1 MSQDIFSAGTEINW
15 SLSLDQN
22 EINDHDQPFDF
33 FADGELPN
41 LEPMDD
47 QSPPV
52 GHHDNGLNATS
63 TDPPGDLANTF
74 EKLSFD
80 QRPDY
85 STSFIGFSNESDPF
99 SLNHFPY
106 TSTDEVD
113 FFRVTYRKQQDQS
126 HGRVNFPI
134 HFLQSH
140 TDTAAKAQNIAEKNL
155 DAFVAEASTGL
166 LAGIYALAL
175 PFTPWDEKLCLDS
188 AYSKP
193 DVNDLW
199 QISYICLQKELHF
212 PRLSTIQTYLLLLN
226 HTPFDAVC
234 VENPFVW
241 SLAASMLAMAQ
252 SLGLNVDPTGWKL
265 PAWEVRLRR
274 RLWWAVYVEYTW
286 RSVTHGRASMISD
299 DDWDVS
305 SLKPEDFVVDLSVDV
320 PEHVKDQSFDYF
332 VRFCSLTEITSQFTS
347 RCIPSAGSR
356 LAFRAGTR
364 SPPAASRMARAVTRV
379 LIPET
384 RVK

>member
-140 TDTAAKAQNIAEKNL
+140 TDTAAKAQNIAEKT
-155 DAFVAEASTGL
+155 EASTGL

-332 VRFCSLTEITSQFTS
+332 VRFCSLTEITSQVCRKF
-347 RCIPSAGSR
+347 
-356 LAFRAGTR
+356 LAGTR